1 MAKYVFV
8 TGGVTSS
15 LGKGITA
22 ASVGRILK
30 ARGLRVSILKLDP
43 YINVDPGTMSPYQHG
58 EVFVTDDGAETDL
71 DLGHYERFIDENL
84 SQLSNVTTGRIY
96 QAVIAKERRGDYL
109 GGTVQVIPHITN
121 EIKERISRVARDGD
135 PDVVIVEVGGTVGDI
150 ESLPF
155 LEAIRQMRKDVG
167 RANVLYVHVTLLP
180 ALAATGELKT
190 KPTQH
195 SVKELR
201 GIGIQPDVI
210 VLRSD
215 HPVPD
220 EIREKIAL
228 FTDVATEA
236 VIPAETADTIYE
248 VPLMFEAS
256 GLGKLVVRELGLGDP
271 EVAPDLDSWRALVAR
286 IKAPKPILEIAL
298 VGKYIELPDAY
309 LSVTEAL
316 RHAAWAHEVDAK
328 VRWVDSELLTHEN
341 LHDKLK
347 GVAGILVPGGFGH
360 RGIEGKVLAAHF
372 AREHRIPYLG
382 LCLGLQCAVIEFARE
397 VVGTA
402 DANSTEFDMFTEHP
416 VIDFMPDQ
424 RDMEDKGG
432 TMRLG
437 LYPAKLTPGSRAAAV
452 YGQEVIYER
461 HRHRFEVNNRYR
473 GTLEAAGMT
482 LSGQSPDG
490 RLVEIVELTDHPWFV
505 ASQFHP
511 EFKSRPERPH
521 PLFHGFV
528 TASLA
533 VRDGREPVFSARR
546 ARTPD
551 GGARR
556 RGPRP
561 RPPPAPPMSSSPSQ
575 APDLAIGPSL
585 ASRAV
590 TGFGASILAGRRRAG
605 RGLVVRRRPRL
616 AVQPADPGQP
626 HRGLAR
632 CRVRPWRVRADHPDR
647 RAPRRHRA
655 AVGGG
660 RVLRPHRRIRPGR
673 PGDRCV
679 ACGHDLGRGRAAGRS
694 GDGRRRRGLASR
706 HGLAAGDR
714 CRAVRVGALRRGL
727 RVRGAARRAPR
738 PARRRPGALLFSA
751 EMVLGVAL
759 PWLLLPRAERL
770 RGYAALAGLAFV
782 AALAIGP
789 VTTVI
794 RGLADRF

>member
-1 MAKYVFV
+1 MSKYVFV

-22 ASVGRILK
+22 ASIGRLLK

-84 SQLSNVTTGRIY
+84 TQLSNVTTGRIY

-121 EIKERISRVARDGD
+121 EIKERITRVARDGS

-180 ALAATGELKT
+180 ELAATGELKT

-215 HPVPD
+215 HEVPT

-228 FTDVATEA
+228 FTDVDVDA
-236 VIPAETADTIYE
+236 VIPAPTAETIYE
-248 VPLMFEAS
+248 VPLQFEGY
-256 GLGKLVVRELGLGDP
+256 GLGRLIVRELALGDP
-271 EVAPDLDSWRALVAR
+271 EAEPDLTGWRALVER
-286 IKAPKPILEIAL
+286 IKRDKPELAIAL

-316 RHAAWAHEVDAK
+316 KHAGWANEVDVK
-328 VRWVDSELLTHEN
+328 IRWVDSEALTKEN
-341 LHDKLK
+341 LHESLD
-347 GVAGILVPGGFGH
+347 GVAGIVVPGGFGH

-372 AREHRIPYLG
+372 ARDHSVPYLG

-397 VVGTA
+397 VVGSK
-402 DANSTEFDMFTEHP
+402 DVNSTEFDMFTTNP

-424 RDMEDKGG
+424 RELEDKGG

-437 LYPAKLTPGSRAAAV
+437 LYPAKLTPGSKAAAA

-461 HRHRFEVNNRYR
+461 HRHRFEVNNQYR
-473 GTLEAAGMT
+473 QTLEDAGMI

-490 RLVEIVELTDHPWFV
+490 RLVEIVELRDHPWFV

-521 PLFHGFV
+521 PLFDKFV
-528 TASLA
+528 
-533 VRDGREPVFSARR
+533 E
-546 ARTPD
+546 
-551 GGARR
+551 
-556 RGPRP
+556 
-561 RPPPAPPMSSSPSQ
+561 
-575 APDLAIGPSL
+575 
-585 ASRAV
+585 
-590 TGFGASILAGRRRAG
+590 
-605 RGLVVRRRPRL
+605 
-616 AVQPADPGQP
+616 
-626 HRGLAR
+626 
-632 CRVRPWRVRADHPDR
+632 
-647 RAPRRHRA
+647 
-655 AVGGG
+655 
-660 RVLRPHRRIRPGR
+660 
-673 PGDRCV
+673 
-679 ACGHDLGRGRAAGRS
+679 
-694 GDGRRRRGLASR
+694 
-706 HGLAAGDR
+706 
-714 CRAVRVGALRRGL
+714 
-727 RVRGAARRAPR
+727 
-738 PARRRPGALLFSA
+738 
-751 EMVLGVAL
+751 
-759 PWLLLPRAERL
+759 
-770 RGYAALAGLAFV
+770 AALEE
-782 AALAIGP
+782 GP
-789 VTTVI
+789 VTSGHQERKPTAVEVVAEHSDQTETARTV
-794 RGLADRF
+794 